1 MSTQSAKRIVLAS
14 RRVGELNADNF
25 RLETT
30 TAGLMDEGQVVI
42 TALYLS
48 LDPSMRRRMSQAKS
62 YAEAEAIG
70 EAMSAETAGV
80 VIESKSDLYTVVGQI
95 AK

>member
-1 MSTQSAKRIVLAS
+1 MSTQSAKSIVLAS
-14 RRVGELNADNF
+14 RRVVELNADNF

-30 TAGLMDEGQVVI
+30 TVGLMDEGQVVI

-48 LDPSMRRRMSQAKS
+48 LDPYMRGRMSDAKS